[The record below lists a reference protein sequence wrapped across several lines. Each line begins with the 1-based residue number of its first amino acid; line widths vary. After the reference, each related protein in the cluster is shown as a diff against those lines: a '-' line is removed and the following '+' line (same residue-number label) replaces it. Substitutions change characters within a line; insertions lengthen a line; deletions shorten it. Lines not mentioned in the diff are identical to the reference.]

1 MRPNYAYQQTVNT
14 ELTDIWLQQ
23 FLEPWGH
30 QRQYK
35 YKIFIASCTDNIH
48 DLEKERWLFGEMV
61 DHLVIYGS
69 KAAENF
75 LALSAGL
82 VCYIFLTY
90 IANFDKIMWTAL
102 CHQDLWS
109 WFTKYQYWTRFIKYG
124 YIKS

>member
-14 ELTDIWLQQ
+14 EVTDIWLQQ
-23 FLEPWGH
+23 FLEPWH

-48 DLEKERWLFGEMV
+48 DLEKERWLFVEMV

-75 LALSAGL
+75 SALSAGL
-82 VCYIFLTY
+82 VYNIFHTY
-90 IANFDKIMWTAL
+90 IANFDKILWTSL
-102 CHQDLWS
+102 CHQHPWN
-109 WFTKYQYWTRFIKYG
+109 WFTEYLYLTRLIKYG
-124 YIKS
+124 YAKS